1 MTDILNLSRGKALGT
16 TSRRDFLRATGLA
29 AGGLTLGFALPAASR
44 LALAAAPTDTTIN
57 AFLRIA
63 ADGTCTVVCGLS
75 EMGQGVHTAIPMLI
89 AEELDADWTR
99 VKVEQA
105 PVDKAYS
112 NPIFGM
118 QATGG
123 STSIRGHW
131 EPMRKVGAAARAMLV
146 SAAAETWKV
155 PASECR
161 TERGQVIH
169 SSGKRL
175 AYGKLAA
182 SAAKQPVPETV
193 TLKDASKFTI
203 LGRNL
208 RRLDTPPKVNGS
220 AKYGI
225 DVRLPGM
232 LTAVMARLPVPGAK
246 VVSFDATKA
255 KAVPGVRQVLQIPSG
270 VAVLADGYWAAKKGR
285 DALEIQWDAGISGNL
300 SSASVS
306 AMLADGAARAGA
318 VAHTVGDVAAVKPA
332 RTLEASYEAPYLSH
346 TCMEPLNCTAWVHDG
361 EAEIWSGT
369 QSQGP
374 SQGIV
379 SQIAGVA
386 PGKVKI
392 NTLYLGG
399 GFGRRFAPDFT
410 IDAAML
416 SKAAGVPV
424 KLVYTREDDTR
435 AWFYRPAGV
444 TRFTAGLDAAG
455 VAQSFTA
462 TVASPS
468 IMESS
473 GFMKI
478 PPNGVDHFAVEGTE
492 DHPYDFPNQRIDY
505 SRVEPGVRVWFWRS
519 VGHSQNI
526 FFTESFVDEMAG
538 AAGKDPFEYR
548 RGLLSRQPRYRAALE
563 LAAERAGWG
572 KPLPAGVHRGIAVG
586 QSFGSY
592 VAEVAEVSVAADGS
606 IKVHRVV
613 CAVDCGQVVNPDIV
627 KRQME
632 SAIIYG
638 MTAALYGRIT
648 LKDGRVEQGNF
659 DTYPMVRIN
668 EVPPIEVHIVA
679 STEKPGGVG
688 EPGLPPFAPAVAN
701 AIFAATGKRL
711 RELPFD
717 TSQLKRA

>member
-1 MTDILNLSRGKALGT
+1 
-16 TSRRDFLRATGLA
+16 
-29 AGGLTLGFALPAASR
+29 
-44 LALAAAPTDTTIN
+44 
-57 AFLRIA
+57 
-63 ADGTCTVVCGLS
+63 
-75 EMGQGVHTAIPMLI
+75 
-89 AEELDADWTR
+89 
-99 VKVEQA
+99 
-105 PVDKAYS
+105 
-112 NPIFGM
+112 
-118 QATGG
+118 
-123 STSIRGHW
+123 
-131 EPMRKVGAAARAMLV
+131 
-146 SAAAETWKV
+146 
-155 PASECR
+155 
-161 TERGQVIH
+161 
-169 SSGKRL
+169 
-175 AYGKLAA
+175 
-182 SAAKQPVPETV
+182 
-193 TLKDASKFTI
+193 
-203 LGRNL
+203 
-208 RRLDTPPKVNGS
+208 
-220 AKYGI
+220 
-225 DVRLPGM
+225 
-232 LTAVMARLPVPGAK
+232 
-246 VVSFDATKA
+246 
-255 KAVPGVRQVLQIPSG
+255 
-270 VAVLADGYWAAKKGR
+270 
-285 DALEIQWDAGISGNL
+285 
-300 SSASVS
+300 
-306 AMLADGAARAGA
+306 
-318 VAHTVGDVAAVKPA
+318 
-332 RTLEASYEAPYLSH
+332 
-346 TCMEPLNCTAWVHDG
+346 
-361 EAEIWSGT
+361 
-369 QSQGP
+369 
-374 SQGIV
+374 
-379 SQIAGVA
+379 
-386 PGKVKI
+386 
-392 NTLYLGG
+392 
-399 GFGRRFAPDFT
+399 
-410 IDAAML
+410 
-416 SKAAGVPV
+416 
-424 KLVYTREDDTR
+424 
-435 AWFYRPAGV
+435 
-444 TRFTAGLDAAG
+444 
-455 VAQSFTA
+455 
-462 TVASPS
+462 
-468 IMESS
+468 
-473 GFMKI
+473 MKI

-648 LKDGRVEQGNF
+648 LKEGRVEQGNF